1 MKYSRK
7 VQLNSNTGLV
17 GRKAQARIDL
27 EKNQYALREC
37 ENMLLTPEGVCVKR
51 PGTLYVDN
59 TASDNLA
66 VGHPFQADIT
76 TGFSAV
82 FTHERIDVYSDGG
95 TTPLSSITSSPYVEG
110 DLRDLQVRQ
119 VRDVAIITHQDYAPR
134 ALVRL
139 SDTDFQLR
147 AIVYDLPAFRN
158 ENVHPVMITP
168 SAPAWATTTP
178 YFVGN
183 HVLESGVTYECVTKH
198 TAGTFSTD
206 LAAVKWVVTTSLGAG
221 TSCILTASTA
231 AWGTGVP
238 YVQGNY
244 KQNGTNI
251 YICLSD
257 HTSGTFSTDLAS
269 GLWEAIDV
277 FTSSNVAGHFRLGH
291 RREATTIE
299 LQMTNSSGVIV
310 AGNTTSGNFSG
321 GGGHIG
327 NVFEILNRTNQ
338 NTVTGTDNFS
348 PSSSTIESVGDVR
361 FRTTGIWG
369 GTIKLMAYN
378 ENTLTFEAVR
388 EWKSNGDDNKDEI
401 ITFDKETKL
410 RLDYTHA
417 TQTANSGNMES
428 YAYLEVSDAYS
439 YGYAKVTAYTSAVA
453 VTATVINGFNDTSS
467 TDVWSEGSWSA
478 RRGFPRTCDIFEQR
492 IYYAANK
499 DQKQTVWA
507 SVIGDFFNFN
517 YGSGE
522 DDRAFTQEVPS
533 NEENPIEWLIG
544 QKVVLLGNGK
554 DYGALSS
561 GSDDE
566 PMSAKLSNYRVQEG
580 LGFSGIKPEII
591 GSALLA
597 VERNGRRLHE
607 IRFAFD
613 AGTAGGFVSR
623 NVNRLNEELCESGII
638 DIDYQQLREPYI
650 YCVLANG
657 EMAVLHYNTQD
668 NVIGWSKF
676 TTSGEYE
683 SVWVLR
689 GTDNDVVYCTVKRVI
704 NGATVRFI
712 EKFNPVTWSAQEDA
726 YFVDAGVQYSGI
738 SATSATGLG
747 HLNGATCKT
756 WLNGG
761 TGDDVVPSGGAATI
775 DASTSYAVGLG
786 FSPRWK
792 PLRLDYDA
800 ASGGT
805 QGRQKR
811 IAEVDID
818 FIDSHS
824 VLFEQNDGDTSVI
837 KIRTNSD
844 VMDKPYDMASGYYRF
859 DINPTHSEDYD
870 RNDPFVVITQTAPA
884 PLTIAS
890 LIIEYGIE

>member
-1 MKYSRK
+1 
-7 VQLNSNTGLV
+7 
-17 GRKAQARIDL
+17 
-27 EKNQYALREC
+27 
-37 ENMLLTPEGVCVKR
+37 MLLTPEGVCVKR

-59 TASDNLA
+59 TAADNLA
-66 VGHPFQADIT
+66 VGHPFQSDIT

-82 FTHERIDVYSDGG
+82 FTDQQIDVYNDGG
-95 TTPLSSITSSPYVEG
+95 TNISSITSSPYVEE
-110 DLRDLQVRQ
+110 DIRDLQVRQ
-119 VRDVAIITHQDYAPR
+119 VRDIAIITHQDYAPR
-134 ALVRL
+134 ALVRI
-139 SDTDFQLR
+139 SDTEFQLR
-147 AIVYDLPAFRN
+147 AVVYDLPAFRN

-168 SAPAWATTTP
+168 
-178 YFVGN
+178 GN
-183 HVLESGVTYECVTKH
+183 GSGTNNQPITGDSI
-198 TAGTFSTD
+198 T
-206 LAAVKWVVTTSLGAG
+206 
-221 TSCILTASTA
+221 LTASADTWA
-231 AWGTGVP
+231 HPNT
-238 YVQGNY
+238 YTQGNY
-244 KQNGTNI
+244 KQNGTQI

-257 HTSGTFSTDLAS
+257 HSTNASFATDLAS

-291 RREATTIE
+291 RREATTVE
-299 LQMTNSSGVIV
+299 LQMTNSSG
-310 AGNTTSGNFSG
+310 GDFGTTSTSTFAG
-321 GGGHIG
+321 GGGLGRAADI
-327 NVFEILNRTNQ
+327 INRTNQ

-378 ENTLTFEAVR
+378 TNTLTWEAVR

-401 ITFDKETKL
+401 ITFDKETEL
-410 RLDYTHA
+410 RLDYA
-417 TQTANSGNMES
+417 YAAQTANSGNMES

-439 YGYAKVTAYTSAVA
+439 YGYAKVTAYTSPVE
-453 VTATVINGFNDTSS
+453 VTATVINSFSDTSS
-467 TDVWSEGSWSA
+467 TDVWSESSWSP

-507 SVIGDFFNFN
+507 SVIGDFFNFD
-517 YGSGE
+517 YGSAE
-522 DDRAFTQEVPS
+522 DDKAFTQEVPS

-544 QKVVLLGNGK
+544 QKVVLMGNGK

-591 GSALLA
+591 GNALLA

-607 IRFAFD
+607 IKFAFD

-676 TTSGEYE
+676 TTQGEYE

-689 GTDNDVVYCTVKRVI
+689 GTDNDSVYCTVKRVI
-704 NGATVRFI
+704 NGSTVRFI
-712 EKFNPVTWSAQEDA
+712 EKFNPVTWSEQEDA
-726 YFVDAGVQYSGI
+726 YFVDAGVQYSG
-738 SATSATGLG
+738 SSVTSATGLG

-756 WLNGG
+756 WLDGG
-761 TGDDVVPSGGAATI
+761 TDDDVTPSGGAATI
-775 DASTSYAVGLG
+775 PASTAYAIGLG

-792 PLRLDYDA
+792 PLRLDYDS

-805 QGRQKR
+805 QGRQKQ

-824 VLFEQNDGDTSVI
+824 VLFEQNDGSTSVI
-837 KIRTNSD
+837 KIRTTSD
-844 VMDKPYDMASGYYRF
+844 VMNEPYDMASGYYRL
-859 DINPTHSEDYD
+859 DINPTYSDDYD